1 MEMTAVLPLRNM
13 SMHRL
18 ASRVQD
24 CTSAQYDFPMKPIG
38 RPAFIAAI
46 IGPIQSVLGWTIA
59 GALWV
64 DYDPV
69 RQTISDL
76 AANESPVQL
85 VMSSFFVL
93 GGVLT
98 LIASIYARTFAFP
111 GRVALFLAAICTF
124 GLTIFPTPLIGYSI
138 WHRVFAIASF
148 VLSAGWHLFAM
159 RTRKDAPWILK
170 PPAAIIGTALQT
182 ALALWFLSSWT
193 DPNTTN
199 VGVWERVVAV
209 SQALYVSVVVIVIYI
224 GQKKNSIR

>member
-1 MEMTAVLPLRNM
+1 
-13 SMHRL
+13 
-18 ASRVQD
+18 
-24 CTSAQYDFPMKPIG
+24 MKPIG
-38 RPAFIAAI
+38 KPAYVAAI

-59 GALWV
+59 GALWA

-85 VMSSFFVL
+85 VMSSFFIF

-111 GRVALFLAAICTF
+111 GRVALFLAAISTF

-138 WHRVFAIASF
+138 WHRIFAISSF
-148 VLSAGWHLFAM
+148 VLSAGWHLFSM

-170 PPAAIIGTALQT
+170 PPAAILGTALQV

-193 DPNTTN
+193 DPDATN

-209 SQALYVSVVVIVIYI
+209 SQALYVSIVVIVIYL
-224 GQKKNSIR
+224 GQKTQRKSNLRNL